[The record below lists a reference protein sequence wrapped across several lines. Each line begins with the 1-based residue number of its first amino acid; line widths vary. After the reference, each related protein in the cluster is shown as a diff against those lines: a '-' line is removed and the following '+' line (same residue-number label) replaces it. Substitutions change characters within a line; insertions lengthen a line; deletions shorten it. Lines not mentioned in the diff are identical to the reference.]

1 MSNFATLNIISLT
14 PSCILQENEIIL
26 WTTSFVEMRLHI
38 AHGLSFIL
46 QILHYDQYSSFSMPK
61 VQSTIVANIPA
72 LKIDRSSWM
81 LKKHWPTISKPKRC
95 TTMGKSKQAFSVHN
109 ILTHRYT
116 LQNKCYQFC
125 LMEHIVLFF
134 SCLVW

>member
-26 WTTSFVEMRLHI
+26 WTTGFVEMRLHI

-95 TTMGKSKQAFSVHN
+95 TTMSKYKQAFSVHFMSFFKPLRYFYT
-109 ILTHRYT
+109 IISSHTDTHFKT
-116 LQNKCYQFC
+116 SAISF
-125 LMEHIVLFF
+125 V
-134 SCLVW
+134 